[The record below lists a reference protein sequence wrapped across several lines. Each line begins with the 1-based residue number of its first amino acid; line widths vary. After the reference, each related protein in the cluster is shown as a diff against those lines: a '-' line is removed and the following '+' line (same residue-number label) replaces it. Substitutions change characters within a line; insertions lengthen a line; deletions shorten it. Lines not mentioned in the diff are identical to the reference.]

1 MPARPPLAAVRSLAE
16 AGRLREAAAVLVE
29 AARAG
34 DGEALLE
41 LAHWRVYGDI
51 VRRDLAAAR
60 ALFRRAAG
68 AEVEQGALLHAAFL
82 ANGSGGP
89 PDWPAAVAALE
100 RVAQASAQ
108 ARAQLALLA
117 AMDLDGEGYPTS
129 RPAAEPVSAAPD
141 ARIAR
146 GLLSGAECAWLA
158 ERARP
163 YLQPSVVVDPATG
176 RMIPNPVRISDGAAF
191 GVLQEDV
198 VVSAIN
204 RRIAALTGTGY
215 AAGEPLQ
222 LLRYGPGGEYKAH
235 LDALPGN
242 ANQRV
247 ATVIVYLNAGYE
259 GGETLFCRT
268 GLAIRGAPGD
278 ALLFRNVR
286 PDGAPDPLTLH
297 AGLPLRRGEKLIATR
312 WIRAA
317 PFAFPP
323 PEPATGA
330 AFDGAEL
337 DGAQS

>member
-1 MPARPPLAAVRSLAE
+1 MAASAPLAAVRSLLE
-16 AGRLREAAAVLVE
+16 AGRARDAAAALVD

-34 DGEALLE
+34 NGEALLE

-60 ALFRRAAG
+60 ALFRRAADAG
-68 AEVEQGALLHAAFL
+68 VDQAALLHAAFL

-89 PDWPAAVAALE
+89 PDWPGAIAALD
-100 RVAQASAQ
+100 RIAAASAE

-117 AMDLDGEGYPTS
+117 RMDLDGDGYPLS
-129 RPAAEPVSAAPD
+129 PPASEPLSTAPSAQV
-141 ARIAR
+141 AR
-146 GLLSGAECAWLA
+146 GLLSADECAWLA

-176 RMIPNPVRISDGAAF
+176 RMVPNPVRISDGAAF

-204 RRIAALTGTGY
+204 RRIAALTGSGY

-242 ANQRV
+242 GNQRV
-247 ATVIVYLNAGYE
+247 ATAIVYLNGGYE

-268 GLAIRGAPGD
+268 GLAFRGAPGD

-286 PDGAPDPLTLH
+286 ADGTLDPLTLH

-317 PFAFPP
+317 PFTYPP
-323 PEPATGA
+323 PEPATGT
-330 AFDGAEL
+330 AFDGAEF
-337 DGAQS
+337 